1 MADESSGSGL
11 EGRLSAEQVR
21 QEQKEV
27 AQALEAGRA
36 GDAKGGTASK
46 EAPEPILKEWIELL
60 MRAAFWALV
69 IYQFVFQVSVVNGN
83 SMEPNIHHG
92 DRLLIDKMV
101 YRFREPKVGEAIV
114 FEAVVKDEN
123 GKRVARDYIKRVIAR
138 PGDAV
143 KLYDGKVHVNG
154 FVLDENS
161 WDPGEFGYAEQKHAG
176 RETEQFEDP
185 GDPSFNRRLFVVPP
199 GRFFVLGDHRSD
211 SEDSR
216 RSKIGLVHEAQ
227 IKGKVRWRFWP
238 FGQMSW
244 Y

>member
-1 MADESSGSGL
+1 MADEASGSGL
-11 EGRLSAEQVR
+11 AARPSAEQAP
-21 QEQKEV
+21 QEGKEV
-27 AQALEAGRA
+27 APAAEAVRA
-36 GDAKGGTASK
+36 GDAKAGTPPK

-60 MRAAFWALV
+60 MRAAFWALI

-101 YRFREPKVGEAIV
+101 YRFREPKIGEAIV

-123 GKRVARDYIKRVIAR
+123 GKRVARDYIKRVIAG
-138 PGDAV
+138 PNAV
-143 KLYDGKVHVNG
+143 VEIYDGRVHVNG
-154 FVLDENS
+154 AALDEGV
-161 WDPGEFGYAEQKHAG
+161 WGPGEFGSHEWVPKNADT
-176 RETEQFEDP
+176 ET
-185 GDPSFNRRLFVVPP
+185 FVVPP
-199 GRFFVLGDHRSD
+199 GRYFVLGDHRSD

-216 RSKIGLVHEAQ
+216 RSKIGFVHEAQ